1 MGMSTRSSEPEVS
14 VILPVFNEA
23 ECIAFVVEELVS
35 VLTASLPVTFEIVAV
50 DDGSSDDTLERMN
63 GLRARFPQ
71 VRVLRHSA
79 NVGQS
84 FAFCTGFHAARGKII
99 VTFDA
104 DGQNDPADI
113 PVVVGRIG
121 PACDCCCGYRADRQD
136 TRSRRLAG
144 RFSNMIRNSVLHEDI
159 IDTGCSTK
167 AFRAEYVK
175 NLQPWNGLHR
185 FLGSFVAMRGGRIE
199 QVPVH
204 HRNRHA
210 GASKYTNWKRLQKTV
225 VDLFGVK
232 WLKARVRIYTAED
245 VQ

>member
-1 MGMSTRSSEPEVS
+1 MATPSSEPDVS

-23 ECIAFVVEELVS
+23 ECIAFVVEELVT
-35 VLTASLPVTFEIVAV
+35 VLTASLPMTFEIVAV
-50 DDGSSDDTLERMN
+50 DDGSSDGTMN
-63 GLRARFPQ
+63 LLCGLRARFPQ

-84 FAFCTGFHAARGKII
+84 FAFCTGFQAARGRII

-113 PVVVGRIG
+113 PLVAGRIG
-121 PACDCCCGYRADRQD
+121 PQCDCCCGYRADRQD
-136 TRSRRLAG
+136 TSSRKFAG
-144 RFSNMIRNSVLHEDI
+144 KFSNRIRNSVLHEEI

-167 AFRAEYVK
+167 AFRAEFVK

-185 FLGSFVAMRGGRIE
+185 FLGSFVSMRGGRIE

-204 HRNRHA
+204 HRSRHA
-210 GASKYTNWKRLQKTV
+210 GTSKYTNWKRLQKTV
-225 VDLFGVK
+225 ADLFGVK
-232 WLKARVRIYTAED
+232 WLKSRVRLYTADE
-245 VQ
+245 VR

>member
-1 MGMSTRSSEPEVS
+1 MSKSASEPDVS
-14 VILPVFNEA
+14 VILPVFNET
-23 ECIAFVVEELVS
+23 ECIAFVVDEMVAE
-35 VLTASLPVTFEIVAV
+35 LTANLPMTFEIVAV
-50 DDGSSDDTLERMN
+50 DDGSSDGTLELMR
-63 GLRARFPQ
+63 GLRARYPQ
-71 VRVLRHSA
+71 LRVLRHSD

-84 FAFCTGFHAARGKII
+84 FAFCTGFRAARGRII

-113 PVVVGRIG
+113 PLVVGMIG

-136 TRSRRLAG
+136 TQSRRWAG
-144 RFSNMIRNSVLHEDI
+144 RFSNKIRNSVLHEDI

-175 NLQPWNGLHR
+175 DLQPWNGLHR
-185 FLGSFVAMRGGRIE
+185 FLGSFVSMRGGKIK

-204 HRNRHA
+204 HRSRHA
-210 GASKYTNWKRLQKTV
+210 GTSKYTNWKRLQKTV

-232 WLKARVRIYTAED
+232 WLKARVRIYTAAE
-245 VQ
+245 V